1 MRRCSK
7 GRKKRPSRTEDRDI
21 IVMSA
26 SWKQLFFQIFLL
38 LITCRHINTKTSIP
52 TSAPGVSITP
62 LPLEV
67 RSVVLKGESHT
78 EIIELFNPVALTLK
92 CTWTG
97 GLNPLPNITGYW
109 RKDGDELENSR
120 VTLQLVNKQYDLTRE
135 LRIVSEENLGN
146 YSCVF
151 GNEAKVDFILEVPQV
166 GDVRDKPIVSYVG
179 DYAVIFCKIQE
190 SKPMPVS
197 WNWYKLN
204 GTDKEQIV
212 VDEKPPRYLI
222 KSENRNTKL
231 LVNNLREADSGWYY
245 CEAVYAIS
253 TAISRVEL
261 KVISFWEPLKP
272 FLVILVEV
280 ILLVAAI
287 LLYERSQS
295 QKTCPAENGTNA
307 GETNTQVQTENNGSD
322 ESSSMRQRKV

>member
-1 MRRCSK
+1 P
-7 GRKKRPSRTEDRDI
+7 KKHLS
-21 IVMSA
+21 VMETNF
-26 SWKQLFFQIFLL
+26 LFCQ
-38 LITCRHINTKTSIP
+38 
-52 TSAPGVSITP
+52 P
-62 LPLEV
+62 L
-67 RSVVLKGESHT
+67 GESHT

-120 VTLQLVNKQYDLTRE
+120 VTLQLVNKQYDLTRD
-135 LRIVSEENLGN
+135 EENLGN

-204 GTDKEQIV
+204 GTDKVSELLADWLLQIH
-212 VDEKPPRYLI
+212 
-222 KSENRNTKL
+222 ENRNTKL

-295 QKTCPAENGTNA
+295 QKTCPAEN
-307 GETNTQVQTENNGSD
+307 NGSD